1 MLDHHGHFRRVVGLG
16 GLLVR
21 LVGGTVHQRVGQGD
35 AFRIAFDLVRLCGLG
50 LLRLTAILSLRLAFG
65 VLRRLQ
71 LGKGKG
77 AAWHANRPGGQGKQD
92 GQQGGRAQKP
102 LAQARHD
109 RPRLYCI
116 TRCGENSP

>member
-1 MLDHHGHFRRVVGLG
+1 MLDYNRHFRGVIGLG
-16 GLLVR
+16 GLLVC
-21 LVGGTVHQRVGQGD
+21 LASGTVHQRVRQGN
-35 AFRIAFDLVRLCGLG
+35 AFRIAFDLVRLSRLG
-50 LLRLTAILSLRLAFG
+50 LLRLLAILGLRLAFG

-77 AAWHANRPGGQGKQD
+77 AARHANRTGGQGKQN
-92 GQQGGRAQKP
+92 GQQGGRAQKA